1 MADSPE
7 TVSEGQVDATST
19 PDAVTEDSSNDVPN
33 PEIDTDELRAAV
45 DAAGQ
50 EAALR
55 ADITAL
61 KRATGHIPGL
71 QKRLDS
77 LQTAIDEIGSLKQ
90 SVARFDA
97 LLDALPE
104 GLISDRALADLRP
117 TNNTT
122 ADELRKQIA
131 ALEAKV
137 NGEGQQQDEADVDA
151 AQLAYIAQAN
161 AATAS
166 VNAYA
171 ASKKFDLA
179 GDDPIWEK
187 ALAAHPNDLTLAAL
201 DVMKYVDGEIARRA
215 RIAEKADAAEGS
227 TDSGRNS
234 RDKELTWE
242 AMGRMTTAELLKIPR
257 EVREAAMAKAGQS
270 A

>member
-7 TVSEGQVDATST
+7 AVSDGQVDSTST
-19 PDAVTEDSSNDVPN
+19 TDAAAQDSSNEVLDSTSTV
-33 PEIDTDELRAAV
+33 DTDELRAAV

-71 QKRLDS
+71 QKRLDG
-77 LQTAIDEIGSLKQ
+77 LATAIDEIGSLKQ

-117 TNNTT
+117 RTDSTT
-122 ADELRKQIA
+122 DDLRNELAALREELKPKQDDEPVIDADQIA
-131 ALEAKV
+131 FLAKANTATALVNEYAKSKNFELDGNDPIWGTALEAHP
-137 NGEGQQQDEADVDA
+137 GDLSLAAADVIKYIDA
-151 AQLAYIAQAN
+151 
-161 AATAS
+161 
-166 VNAYA
+166 
-171 ASKKFDLA
+171 
-179 GDDPIWEK
+179 
-187 ALAAHPNDLTLAAL
+187 
-201 DVMKYVDGEIARRA
+201 EIARRA
-215 RIAEKADAAEGS
+215 RVADKADAADGETNGGRGARS
-227 TDSGRNS
+227 T
-234 RDKELTWE
+234 ELTWE
-242 AMGRMTTAELLKIPR
+242 AMGRMTTAELMRIPR
-257 EVREAAMAKAGQS
+257 EQREAAMAKAGQT